1 MTLLQFLGVLLLV
14 FLGAIFVTAI
24 GLQIVAFS
32 KDRMRREPLTY
43 GPLFVLGWVLALP
56 GVLFARRAERCA
68 EEQERKGTEE
78 VSTRDERKRNRPN
91 ADVPLGGSHTVE
103 AMMLGEHA
111 GNPRVRKAARRH
123 RLAMFLG
130 ADPSDFNR

>member
-1 MTLLQFLGVLLLV
+1 MTLLQFIGVLLLV
-14 FLGAIFVTAI
+14 FLGVGLVTAM

-32 KDRMRREPLTY
+32 KDRMRRQPIVY
-43 GPLFVLGWVLALP
+43 GLLFVFGWVLSLP
-56 GVLFARRAERCA
+56 GVLFPRYAERCA
-68 EEQERKGTEE
+68 EEQERKGTDEVAMREE
-78 VSTRDERKRNRPN
+78 RNNKRAN
-91 ADVPLGGSHTVE
+91 ADVPLGGSHVVE